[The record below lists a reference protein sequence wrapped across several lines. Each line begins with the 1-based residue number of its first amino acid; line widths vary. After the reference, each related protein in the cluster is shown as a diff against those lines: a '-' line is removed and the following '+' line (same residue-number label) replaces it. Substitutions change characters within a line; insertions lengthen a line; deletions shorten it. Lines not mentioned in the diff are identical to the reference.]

1 MNLQDENEL
10 DWQVM
15 ASNWSRLVYL
25 HHFLLTQIAAGFFV
39 ASHFPLRCYK
49 DDDNGIAT

>member
-25 HHFLLTQIAAGFFV
+25 HCFLLTLIAAQ
-39 ASHFPLRCYK
+39 RQK
-49 DDDNGIAT
+49 DFYFAQMKANVGT

>member
-15 ASNWSRLVYL
+15 ASNWSRLVYFRC
-25 HHFLLTQIAAGFFV
+25 FLLTQKAAVF
-39 ASHFPLRCYK
+39 L
-49 DDDNGIAT
+49 